1 MSQRKKH
8 RKTEVQNDKQK
19 GEGKQE
25 RNKET
30 KAERPKNGDKGAH
43 FSVSRYSVDE
53 LANALHEEDLPPIDD
68 NSDSPLYLHIDC
80 AHMGVGGDN
89 SWSPVTLDEY
99 FIPPEEEW
107 EYSITIRPMKV
118 SV

>member
-1 MSQRKKH
+1 MYKH
-8 RKTEVQNDKQK
+8 K
-19 GEGKQE
+19 GLKLW
-25 RNKET
+25 
-30 KAERPKNGDKGAH
+30 AENLLIYGNN
-43 FSVSRYSVDE
+43 SI
-53 LANALHEEDLPPIDD
+53 LPPIDD